1 MRHVLTV
8 LDDPV
13 YTIWKGK
20 TLSPKAE
27 TQGRTLKWSIKN
39 TPSLRV
45 SCYSPTSSAHQS
57 TWWYAAYCWMCIK
70 HDRRGLF
77 IGIYGVDIDLFL
89 CYLCQYVITFLCSDM
104 LYPKGETLMA
114 VCHRLPNKSFQSQ
127 WSFQKSNGKRKKK
140 KKKKT
145 LLHWNDSGLCKK
157 SFWPSQEIFLS
168 PPEQSSNRGEKHL
181 PHLMPPSSPHS
192 SPLPRQTDSYAAPPT
207 DGEEMLRQAV
217 AVGRLELHTEPY
229 WKQHHYGRSPTV

>member
-114 VCHRLPNKSFQSQ
+114 VCHRLSNKSFQSQ

-140 KKKKT
+140 KHCCTGTTPACVKKVFD
-145 LLHWNDSGLCKK
+145 LHKK
-157 SFWPSQEIFLS
+157 FFSPPPNNPPTMEKNIFL
-168 PPEQSSNRGEKHL
+168 
-181 PHLMPPSSPHS
+181 
-192 SPLPRQTDSYAAPPT
+192 T
-207 DGEEMLRQAV
+207 
-217 AVGRLELHTEPY
+217 
-229 WKQHHYGRSPTV
+229 